1 MGEPIWP
8 DDATPE
14 QIARITR
21 KVDGFLKV
29 RPPRN
34 STLAKA
40 VPGAPVQSSTKAKKS
55 KPKG

>member
-21 KVDGFLKV
+21 KVDGFLKM
-29 RPPRN
+29 RPPRKA
-34 STLAKA
+34 TPAK
-40 VPGAPVQSSTKAKKS
+40 VEPGVLVQPTTNAKQS

>member
-1 MGEPIWP
+1 MP

-14 QIARITR
+14 QIARVNR

-29 RPPRN
+29 RPPRKA
-34 STLAKA
+34 TPAK
-40 VPGAPVQSSTKAKKS
+40 VEPGVLVQPTTYAKQS